1 LINLFYIT
9 NNISEAQIVDNL
21 DIDWIFIDLEKIGK
35 KERQVGRNTLFSD
48 HSITDIEKIKNKIH
62 NTKIIVRC
70 NPIGE
75 WSEKEFNELNAR
87 DSEIDMVILPYFKTK
102 EEVNIFIN
110 LLDTRKIEP
119 ALLVETLDAITNLDE
134 IIKIFPFRYLHLG
147 LNDLHIERGTLSMF
161 EPYVD
166 GTLTKISSILKRNN
180 QDFGI
185 GGIGRIGANMSPSP
199 ECILTE
205 HIRLKSNGVILS
217 RSFKGNFLEKN
228 KDFFRKELSHA
239 VDDLRSYEKMANNLS
254 NYQLTKNLKKMKKE
268 MEVIKKNE
276 KI

>member
-1 LINLFYIT
+1 MINLFYIT

-35 KERQVGRNTLFSD
+35 KERQVGRNTLLSD
-48 HSITDIEKIKNKIH
+48 HSITDIEKIKNIIH

-75 WSEKEFNELNAR
+75 WSKKELNELNAR
-87 DSEIDMVILPYFKTK
+87 GSEIDMVILPYFKTI

-110 LLDTRKIEP
+110 LLDTTKIEP

-147 LNDLHIERGTLSMF
+147 LNDLHIERGTFSLF

-185 GGIGRIGANMSPSP
+185 GGIGRIGANMFPSP
-199 ECILTE
+199 ESILTE

-228 KDFFRKELSHA
+228 KDFFGKELSLA
-239 VDDLRSYEKMANNLS
+239 IDDLRTYEKIANNLS

-268 MEVIKKNE
+268 IEVIKKNE